1 MVSVTLEVP
10 HYVYAGHLIGAKG
23 KNIRIIQDHYQGVKI
38 NYQADEQ
45 RYVANDGTAIENF
58 VGSWMNSSMN
68 NAIQYLI

>member
-58 VGSWMNSSMN
+58 VGS
-68 NAIQYLI
+68 

>member
-23 KNIRIIQDHYQGVKI
+23 KNIRMIQDHYQGVKI

-58 VGSWMNSSMN
+58 VGS
-68 NAIQYLI
+68 